1 MPERSEKIC
10 VVDDDMSVL
19 RALGRLLGSAGLQ
32 TLPFNDPRLFLEHV
46 RNHPVALAI
55 LDVSMPQING
65 LEVQRLLHDMAPA
78 TPVIMMTALDNPEA
92 DRVAFVQGAVAF
104 FAKPFDDA
112 PFLEAVLR
120 ALLADE

>member
-10 VVDDDMSVL
+10 VVDDDMSL
-19 RALGRLLGSAGLQ
+19 LKALDRLLGSAGLQ

-65 LEVQRLLHDMAPA
+65 LEVQRLLRDMAPA
-78 TPVIMMTALDNPEA
+78 TPGYHD
-92 DRVAFVQGAVAF
+92 DRPGQSGGGQTCLRPRGRRF
-104 FAKPFDDA
+104 FC
-112 PFLEAVLR
+112 
-120 ALLADE
+120 

>member
-1 MPERSEKIC
+1 MPERSEMIS

-19 RALGRLLGSAGLQ
+19 KALGRLLGSAGLK
-32 TLPFNDPRLFLEHV
+32 TLLFNDPRLFLEHV

-92 DRVAFVQGAVAF
+92 DRLAFVQGAVAF
-104 FAKPFDDA
+104 FAKPF
-112 PFLEAVLR
+112 
-120 ALLADE
+120 